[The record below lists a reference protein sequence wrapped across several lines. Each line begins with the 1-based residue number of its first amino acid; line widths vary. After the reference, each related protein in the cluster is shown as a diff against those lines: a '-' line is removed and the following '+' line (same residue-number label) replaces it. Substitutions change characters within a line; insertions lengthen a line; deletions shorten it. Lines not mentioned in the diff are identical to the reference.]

1 MSIANGDQP
10 PVQVLDISNADYHGR
25 SECSSSRIKLLPGNP
40 MLYKGRYI
48 DDPPTM
54 PFKRTD
60 AVILGTKVH
69 RALLDGTEVRD
80 VPDSAL
86 TKSRAKSGDAWK
98 DYDAKYGDKYVL
110 VVPGNKK
117 DDGIRP
123 MLANLRA
130 HKTVQELLEASVFR
144 EQSIIWTD
152 PTTGLGCRA
161 RLDDVARRKNRNI
174 LWDLKTASDISER
187 ACDNQAATLGYHRSL
202 EWYATGLAQVGDRLT
217 FGSNID
223 TYLIVWV
230 QSSAPYHI
238 AVDEIDKDT
247 IDTAAQENAVARED
261 LLHRLGLHCA
271 GDDSAWL
278 PDNYHLIRRK
288 LKLPKWYEKEV

>member
-1 MSIANGDQP
+1 MTDTP
-10 PVQVLDISNADYHGR
+10 PVQVLDITNEKYHAR
-25 SECSSSRIKLLPGNP
+25 PEWSASQTKLLPGDP
-40 MLYKGRYI
+40 MLFEGRHI
-48 DDPPTM
+48 SKVM
-54 PFKRTD
+54 PFKRT
-60 AVILGTKVH
+60 AAMELGTQVH
-69 RALLDGTEVRD
+69 RALLDGTPTMVIPPEVL
-80 VPDSAL
+80 S
-86 TKSRAKSGDAWK
+86 KSGAKAGDAWK
-98 DYDAKYGDKYVL
+98 DFRAEYEPASVL
-110 VVPGNKK
+110 VK
-117 DDGIRP
+117 DESDPIAI
-123 MLANLRA
+123 MLARLRA

-161 RLDDVARRKNRNI
+161 RPDDVARRNNKNI

-187 ACDNQAATLGYHRSL
+187 ACDNQVADLGYHRSL
-202 EWYATGLAQVGDRLT
+202 EWYATGLAKIGDRLT

-230 QSSAPYHI
+230 KSSAPYRV
-238 AVDEIDKDT
+238 AVDEIDKDA

-261 LLHRLGLHCA
+261 LLRRLGLHCA
-271 GDDSAWL
+271 GDAGAWL